1 MTAELLERQKVVGW
15 FQGKS
20 EFGPRALG
28 QRSILFD
35 PRVAGGRERLN
46 RLKRREPFRPFA
58 PAILEERAGDWFV
71 EGGASPFMLQVWR
84 FRRDKM
90 SQVPAVLHAD
100 GTGRVQTVRRGR
112 FRQLIEAFE
121 RRTGIPM
128 LLNTSFNLQG
138 EPIVET
144 PEDAVRTFRA
154 APLDALVMGDL
165 LITAA

>member
-1 MTAELLERQKVVGW
+1 MV
-15 FQGKS
+15 
-20 EFGPRALG
+20 
-28 QRSILFD
+28 
-35 PRVAGGRERLN
+35 
-46 RLKRREPFRPFA
+46 
-58 PAILEERAGDWFV
+58 
-71 EGGASPFMLQVWR
+71 QVWR